1 MLAVQHGPR
10 IAQRRGAFTHIEA
23 VYGGSQPLALDTKAI
38 SEKQKSETNAVGC
51 LRQASGIDE
60 VE

>member
-1 MLAVQHGPR
+1 MLAVQYSPR

-23 VYGGSQPLALDTKAI
+23 VYGDSQPLALDTKAI
-38 SEKQKSETNAVGC
+38 LEQLKSETNAVGC
-51 LRQASGIDE
+51 LRQASGMDE